1 MTRVPLTFAWRRTPR
16 RLLSATLAVLLAS
29 AAVPVAPP
37 AAAAEA
43 EARDAARRAFSDDE
57 IFSGLLLGA
66 GRVAALFPEVWQNP
80 TYLSMMS
87 HLRPEQRAKVPQGRA
102 ELLRML
108 RETEPELI
116 PSFAQDVRSGD
127 HVRIQHALDRALKS
141 ILGLL
146 PSQAARAGDSQAG
159 MCIVINGAVV
169 INVAIVAWMAIA
181 VASWAAIAI
190 AETVYF
196 QENLTNGSLSQEMYV
211 NMIAERLAVE

>member
-1 MTRVPLTFAWRRTPR
+1 M
-16 RLLSATLAVLLAS
+16 AVLLAG

-43 EARDAARRAFSDDE
+43 AEAEAKDAARRAFSDDE
-57 IFSGLLLGA
+57 LFSGLLLGG
-66 GRVAALFPEVWQNP
+66 GRVATLFPEVWQNP

-116 PSFAQDVRSGD
+116 PSFAQDVRTGE

-141 ILGLL
+141 IMGLL
-146 PSQAARAGDSQAG
+146 PSQAARASDSQAG

-169 INVAIVAWMAIA
+169 INVAFVAWMAIA
-181 VASWAAIAI
+181 AVSWAAIAI
-190 AETVYF
+190 AEAVYF

-211 NMIAERLAVE
+211 NLIAERLAVE